1 MNTTKPDCRI
11 QRFCEAIIAKRL
23 GDISNLPERLV
34 KYVIHVYCDFIA
46 AYLNVLRQKEG
57 KQLDWF
63 PESLS
68 IDPALGDEMR
78 HFFSDYQHI
87 TKAFLNLNKQMDFA
101 LGGTLLYFGEGK
113 VDQTAQGVRFKGKF
127 DTNMALF
134 LGGTLR
140 YVF

>member
-1 MNTTKPDCRI
+1 VIGEDAMNTTKPDSRI

-23 GDISNLPERLV
+23 GDISALPNRLV
-34 KYVIHVYCDFIA
+34 KHVFCVYGDFIA

-57 KQLDWF
+57 KPPDWF

-87 TKAFLNLNKQMDFA
+87 TKAFLTLNKQMDE
-101 LGGTLLYFGEGK
+101 LRKIDKDKQSNLYEHM
-113 VDQTAQGVRFKGKF
+113 VASILSHEHR
-127 DTNMALF
+127 
-134 LGGTLR
+134 
-140 YVF
+140 

>member
-1 MNTTKPDCRI
+1 MSKTTPDRRI

-23 GDISNLPERLV
+23 GDISTLPNRLV
-34 KYVIHVYCDFIA
+34 KHVFQVYGDFIA

-57 KQLDWF
+57 KPRDWF

-87 TKAFLNLNKQMDFA
+87 AKAFLTLNKQMDE
-101 LGGTLLYFGEGK
+101 LRKIDKDKQPNLYEHT
-113 VDQTAQGVRFKGKF
+113 VDSILDREH
-127 DTNMALF
+127 
-134 LGGTLR
+134 R
-140 YVF
+140 

>member
-57 KQLDWF
+57 KPQEWF

-68 IDPALGDEMR
+68 IDPAMGDEMR

-87 TKAFLNLNKQMDFA
+87 TKAFLNLNKQMDE
-101 LGGTLLYFGEGK
+101 LREIDKNKQPNLYEHM
-113 VDQTAQGVRFKGKF
+113 VASILSREH
-127 DTNMALF
+127 
-134 LGGTLR
+134 R
-140 YVF
+140 

>member
-1 MNTTKPDCRI
+1 MNTTKPDRRI
-11 QRFCEAIIAKRL
+11 QQFCEDIITKRL

-34 KYVIHVYCDFIA
+34 KYVIHVYGDFIA

-57 KQLDWF
+57 KPRDWF

-87 TKAFLNLNKQMDFA
+87 AKAYLTLNKQMDE
-101 LGGTLLYFGEGK
+101 LRKIDKDKQPNLYEHT
-113 VDQTAQGVRFKGKF
+113 VASILTREH
-127 DTNMALF
+127 
-134 LGGTLR
+134 R
-140 YVF
+140 

>member
-1 MNTTKPDCRI
+1 MSKTTPDRRI

-23 GDISNLPERLV
+23 GDTSTLPNRLV
-34 KYVIHVYCDFIA
+34 KHVFQVYGDFIA

-57 KQLDWF
+57 KPREWF

-87 TKAFLNLNKQMDFA
+87 AKAFLTLNKQMDE
-101 LGGTLLYFGEGK
+101 LRKIDKDKQPNLYEHT
-113 VDQTAQGVRFKGKF
+113 VDSILDHEHR
-127 DTNMALF
+127 
-134 LGGTLR
+134 
-140 YVF
+140 

>member
-1 MNTTKPDCRI
+1 MNTTKSDRRI
-11 QRFCEAIIAKRL
+11 QQFCEDIITKRL

-87 TKAFLNLNKQMDFA
+87 TKAFLSLNKQMDE
-101 LGGTLLYFGEGK
+101 LREIDKNKQPNLYEHM
-113 VDQTAQGVRFKGKF
+113 VASILCHEHR
-127 DTNMALF
+127 
-134 LGGTLR
+134 
-140 YVF
+140 

>member
-1 MNTTKPDCRI
+1 MKPDRRI

-23 GDISNLPERLV
+23 GDISILPNRLV
-34 KYVIHVYCDFIA
+34 KHVFQVYGDFIA

-57 KQLDWF
+57 KPADWF

-87 TKAFLNLNKQMDFA
+87 ARAFLTLNKQMDE
-101 LGGTLLYFGEGK
+101 LRKIDKDKQPNLYEDT
-113 VDQTAQGVRFKGKF
+113 VDSILSHEHG
-127 DTNMALF
+127 
-134 LGGTLR
+134 
-140 YVF
+140 